1 MNKLI
6 NFTKIKRAI
15 FHWLN

>member
-6 NFTKIKRAI
+6 Q
-15 FHWLN
+15 LV

>member
-6 NFTKIKRAI
+6 MLPKD
-15 FHWLN
+15 

>member
-6 NFTKIKRAI
+6 QTTSN
-15 FHWLN
+15 NN

>member
-6 NFTKIKRAI
+6 NIS
-15 FHWLN
+15 

>member
-6 NFTKIKRAI
+6 N
-15 FHWLN
+15 